1 MDLPASARDAYI
13 FTYPLVMNYR
23 TMYMQ
28 AIAGD
33 QGFGKWL
40 HLCLASPDDFDIV
53 TPNNDTQYS
62 YAWLD
67 LRAEPW
73 LLTMPEIE
81 PAF

>member
-1 MDLPASARDAYI
+1 MDLPAFAPDAYI

-62 YAWLD
+62 YAWLQ
-67 LRAEPW
+67 A
-73 LLTMPEIE
+73 
-81 PAF
+81 

>member
-33 QGFGKWL
+33 HGF
-40 HLCLASPDDFDIV
+40 CLAIAIRFGV
-53 TPNNDTQYS
+53 
-62 YAWLD
+62 
-67 LRAEPW
+67 
-73 LLTMPEIE
+73 
-81 PAF
+81 